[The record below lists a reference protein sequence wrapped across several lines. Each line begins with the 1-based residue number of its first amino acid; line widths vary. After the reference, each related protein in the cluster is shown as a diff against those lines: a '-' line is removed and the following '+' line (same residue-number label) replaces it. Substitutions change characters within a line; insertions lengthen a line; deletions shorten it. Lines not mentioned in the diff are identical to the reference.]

1 MPNVFV
7 TISGRRRAL
16 GSWESLLLGSP
27 VFHQYPSFLETY
39 VMTPG
44 YGLTP
49 MPLDVGS
56 FSSMA

>member
-16 GSWESLLLGSP
+16 GSLLLGSP